1 MSAKPDAVVLPRY
14 KFGYISDEWGMNSGL
29 GLIADPNGSLVRYTD
44 ALAAIE
50 ASRADAL
57 DAARLDWV
65 LSNRN
70 HRVQGSDTKGWCVLD
85 CSNGLTFVVRDADTA
100 RQAIDKARAAI
111 TAKSDSG
118 ITAQGGGV

>member
-1 MSAKPDAVVLPRY
+1 MSAKPDAVVLPELPKPSIRAW
-14 KFGYISDEWGMNSGL
+14 SDLSETFL
-29 GLIADPNGSLVRYTD
+29 RADHYSASQLRAY